1 MPAYH
6 FVPLPVPGG
15 KVLLRNIGH
24 TYDLLQMPEKTNTLP
39 AHYFVLFQIL
49 KHTFF
54 QCGIGDTVSASPLQM
69 FLLYEKLS
77 KLSHTIPVPEPYLC
91 PVLNHLQ
98 TFAQDPAWQTH
109 SPVLLPEE
117 ISDMPFQN
125 PATQNHCHT
134 NSFLPACIHP
144 STS

>member
-1 MPAYH
+1 M
-6 FVPLPVPGG
+6 
-15 KVLLRNIGH
+15 
-24 TYDLLQMPEKTNTLP
+24 LP
-39 AHYFVLFQIL
+39 AHYFVLFPVL

-54 QCGIGDTVSASPLQM
+54 QCGIGDTVSAVLSPT
-69 FLLYEKLS
+69 FLLYEMPPELFYN
-77 KLSHTIPVPEPYLC
+77 IPGPESYLC

-109 SPVLLPEE
+109 SHVLLPEE

-125 PATQNHCHT
+125 PAAQNHCHT